1 MKGQRL
7 LRIFRHG
14 FTMVRKNL
22 RSYGLLSVTIVLSFS
37 LLLGFMGYLD
47 TSLYNEYKST
57 FLINRG
63 NLLFREGEGSS
74 AQFNRLLEMAQE
86 LPNTRFYVVHGS
98 DTSTWV
104 TGDRMETSEGNL
116 IGPIG
121 SAVYFLPSHV
131 WQFFYWLD
139 APVEVHWLDGKSHD
153 EINLKPDEA
162 IMDTA
167 SFYALGLDK
176 MEEPSYTFHLHK
188 DMGNYG
194 GMLER
199 EAKIVGL
206 IDQPGDFFARTGGE
220 LTYNA
225 PEAYMPVLLLSEEG
239 ITKEQMEPFAS
250 RRYVVFYSEEPEQV
264 AALAK
269 SLGYELGPTNAAY
282 ELQNEA
288 LEKIQT
294 QKATKAII
302 AGALLLILGVNLYSS
317 FSNALNDRKFE
328 IGVKR
333 ALGASSFQIVRQFL
347 YESLMVMAVN
357 ILLSI
362 AIVVDVGLVFKL
374 VMENIHV
381 GTSAWREYQDYIL
394 YLSPYSAGMF
404 AICAVTLMVVFS
416 LIFAYKS
423 TQVEIVQYLKAE

>member
-14 FTMVRKNL
+14 FNMVRKNL
-22 RSYGLLSVTIVLSFS
+22 RSYTLLSVTILLSFS

-47 TSLYNEYKST
+47 TSLYNEYKGT
-57 FLINRG
+57 FSINRG
-63 NLLFREGEGSS
+63 NLLFREGEGST
-74 AQFNRLLEMAQE
+74 AQFNRLLELAQE
-86 LPNTRFYVVHGS
+86 LQNTRFYVVYS
-98 DTSTWV
+98 ASTSSWI
-104 TGDRMETSEGNL
+104 TGDRMETSEGNIL
-116 IGPIG
+116 GPSA
-121 SAVYFLPSHV
+121 SAVFFLPSHV

-139 APVEVHWLDGKSHD
+139 EPVEVRWLDGSPHN

-167 SFYALGLDK
+167 SFYALGLNQ
-176 MEEPSYTFHLHK
+176 MEEPWYCFHLHK
-188 DMGNYG
+188 DIGDYG
-194 GMLER
+194 TMLEKDV
-199 EAKIVGL
+199 KIVGL
-206 IDQPGDFFARTGGE
+206 IDQPGEFFSREGGE
-220 LTYNA
+220 LTYNS
-225 PEAYMPVLLLSEEG
+225 PEAYSPTLLLSEEG
-239 ITKEQMEPFAS
+239 VTKAQLEAFGH
-250 RRYVVFYSEEPEQV
+250 RRYVVFYSEVPEQV

-269 SLGYELGPTNAAY
+269 SLGYELGPANAAY
-282 ELQNEA
+282 ELHNAA

-333 ALGASSFQIVRQFL
+333 AIGASSFQIVRQFL

-381 GTSAWREYQDYIL
+381 GTSVYQDYIL
-394 YLSPYSAGMF
+394 YISPYSAAMF
-404 AICAVTLMVVFS
+404 SICAVTLMVVFS